1 MEDKI
6 SLFELFTN
14 INRWL
19 EYAERKNAYIFS
31 FFSLMVIFTPFI
43 AKLTSISYL
52 LKISIFCFYIGY
64 LFSLFF
70 TILSIFPI
78 TDVSKK
84 IINHGK
90 NKKLKEEDNLL
101 FYGDI
106 YKYSLEEYKQKLIQ
120 KYNWQIGDSK
130 LNNDLI
136 GQIIMNST
144 ITSNKLFCF
153 KFSVISAI
161 VSLTEFTICFA
172 VNLIL

>member
-6 SLFELFTN
+6 SLVELFTN

-19 EYAERKNAYIFS
+19 EYAEKKNAYIFS
-31 FFSLMVIFTPFI
+31 FFSLMVIFIPFI
-43 AKLTSISYL
+43 EKFTPIRCL

-70 TILSIFPI
+70 TVLSIFPI
-78 TDVSKK
+78 TDVSKR
-84 IINHGK
+84 IITHGQ

-106 YKYSLEEYKQKLIQ
+106 CKYSLEEYRQKLIQ
-120 KYNWQIGDSK
+120 KYNWQLDDSK
-130 LNNDLI
+130 LNDDLI
-136 GQIIMNST
+136 EQIIMNST

-153 KFSVISAI
+153 KFSVIFTIISVA
-161 VSLTEFTICFA
+161 EFTICFA
-172 VNLIL
+172 INSIL